1 MGSICSLPSCGKR
14 ATGFSLV
21 GELPPA
27 RRRYSPFDISNELE
41 ENICMRTFEYR
52 LFVNKQQ
59 AHLLM
64 ECLKETRIIF
74 NEMLE
79 SVKAQYEE
87 KGTFP
92 SKYNLETAFKGQ
104 GAHVPATTVQML
116 ADRLSQSLKQFLT
129 ARQHTI
135 PGVGFPRFKKP
146 NRWHSI
152 QLRQYG
158 KDVSLHEDKKH
169 LIVPKKIG
177 HFLKIKLHRPM
188 EGTPKTVHLVLRAD
202 GHWYALIVCETEART
217 DHLESICEHP
227 DVGIDVGLTS
237 FLTDSEGHTVENPRF
252 YRTSQKTLRRK
263 QRQLCRRK
271 KGSHRRRKAARNTA
285 QTHLKIARQ
294 RRDFHFKV
302 AKRYTESHQHIA
314 VEDLGICNMV
324 KNHHLA
330 QSIMDA
336 SWGAFLNILE
346 DKAARAGHQVIRVDP
361 RFTSQKCH
369 QCGEIVQKS
378 LSVRTH
384 ICPFCGY
391 VADRDVNAAK
401 NILLKARA
409 WPSGTVSAG
418 SPVELRSPQL

>member
-1 MGSICSLPSCGKR
+1 
-14 ATGFSLV
+14 
-21 GELPPA
+21 
-27 RRRYSPFDISNELE
+27 
-41 ENICMRTFEYR
+41 MRTFAYR
-52 LFVNKQQ
+52 LFVKKQQ

-64 ECLKETRIIF
+64 QCLKETRLLY

-92 SKYNLETAFKGQ
+92 SKYDLETAFKGQ

-116 ADRLSQSLKQFLT
+116 AARLSTSLKRFL
-129 ARQHTI
+129 AAKQQSI
-135 PGVGFPRFKKP
+135 PAVGFPRFKQP

-158 KDVSLHEDKKH
+158 KDVYLHEDQKH

-177 HFLKIKLHRPM
+177 HCLKIKVHRPL
-188 EGTPKTVHLVLRAD
+188 EGAPKTVHLVLRAD
-202 GHWYALIVCETEART
+202 GHWYALIVCETEPYP
-217 DHLESICEHP
+217 DHEPTLCEHP
-227 DVGIDVGLTS
+227 DIGIDVGLKS

-252 YRTSQKTLRRK
+252 YRTSAATLRRK
-263 QRQLCRRK
+263 QRQLSRRK
-271 KGSHRRRKAARNTA
+271 KGSHRRRKAAKNVA
-285 QTHLKIARQ
+285 KTHLKINRQ
-294 RRDFHFKV
+294 RRDQHFKT
-302 AKRYTESHQHIA
+302 AKPYTESYQRIV
-314 VEDLGICNMV
+314 VEDLAICNMV

-330 QSIMDA
+330 KSIMDA
-336 SWGAFLNILE
+336 SWGAFLDILSA
-346 DKAARAGHQVIRVDP
+346 KAASAGHQIIRVNP

-401 NILLKARA
+401 VRRFGAYQIS
-409 WPSGTVSAG
+409 PS
-418 SPVELRSPQL
+418 